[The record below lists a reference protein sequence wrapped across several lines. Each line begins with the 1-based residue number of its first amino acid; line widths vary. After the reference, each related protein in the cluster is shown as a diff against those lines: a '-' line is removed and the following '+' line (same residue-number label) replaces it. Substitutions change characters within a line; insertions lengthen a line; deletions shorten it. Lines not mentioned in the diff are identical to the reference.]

1 MTNSYQSVTD
11 RIVAMLESGT
21 RPWAQPWTSEAP
33 ISAPL
38 ARPLRVNGQAYTGA
52 NVLNLWAAAS
62 VRGFASRTWMT
73 FKAAKEMGAHVRKGA
88 RAELAFYVGQHV
100 VQNEGAEEGEESE
113 RVISFLRAYSVFNAD
128 EIDDLPARYLGKAP
142 AVPAPTVVRMSHVD
156 RFVGSTSAAISHGGN
171 RAYYMPSMDAVRMP
185 HFEQFRRPEGYYS
198 VLLHE
203 LTHWTGHASRCA
215 RDLSGRFGNEAYAAE
230 ELVAE
235 LGAAFLCADLAI
247 SAEPREDHASYIAS
261 WIKVLRNDNRAIFRA
276 AALAEKA
283 AGFLHG
289 CQPDRLAEAAD

>member
-1 MTNSYQSVTD
+1 
-11 RIVAMLESGT
+11 MLESGT

-100 VQNEGAEEGEESE
+100 VQNEGAGEGEESE
-113 RVISFLRAYSVFNAD
+113 HVISFLRAYSVFNAD
-128 EIDDLPARYLGKAP
+128 EIDGLPARYLGNAP
-142 AVPAPTVVRMSHVD
+142 VVPTPTVARMSHVD
-156 RFVGSTSAAISHGGN
+156 RFVGCTGAAVSHGGN

>member
-1 MTNSYQSVTD
+1 MTTTYQSVTD
-11 RIVAMLESGT
+11 RIVAMLESGA
-21 RPWAQPWTSEAP
+21 RPWARPWTSGAS

-38 ARPLRVNGQAYTGA
+38 ARPLRVTGQAYTGA

-62 VRGFASRTWMT
+62 VRGFASRHWMT
-73 FKAAKEMGAHVRKGA
+73 FKAAKEIGAHVRKGA
-88 RAELAFYVGQHV
+88 RSELAFYVGKHTV
-100 VQNEGAEEGEESE
+100 RNEGAAEGEESE
-113 RVISFLRAYSVFNAD
+113 RVISFMRAYCVFNAD
-128 EIDDLPARYLGKAP
+128 EIEGLPTRYLATAP
-142 AVPAPTVVRMSHVD
+142 VAPVPTVARMPQVD
-156 RFVGSTSAAISHGGN
+156 SFITRTGASISHGGD
-171 RAYYMPSMDAVRMP
+171 RAYYMPSMDIVRMP

-203 LTHWTGHASRCA
+203 LTHWTGHADRCA

-261 WIKVLRNDNRAIFRA
+261 WTKVLRNDNRAIFRA

-283 AGFLHG
+283 SGFLHG
-289 CQPDRLAEAAD
+289 CQPDQLAEAAD